1 MSKRKTRSLKLD
13 FESILLISIP
23 VNIAGAAY
31 ELREASG
38 DASAKY
44 RNAMLACSTLGP
56 DGKPTKMEGLA
67 DVDFFLLSL
76 CLFNSTSGN
85 LVPECEV
92 RSWPNRICETLI
104 EELKLISGMSEEDV
118 EESSKNLPSGT
129 MVGSA

>member
-1 MSKRKTRSLKLD
+1 MNSKRKLD
-13 FESILLISIP
+13 FDSILLVTVP
-23 VNIAGAAY
+23 VTIAHHTY

-76 CLFNSTSGN
+76 CLFDMPGN
-85 LVPECEV
+85 TLVPECEI
-92 RSWPNRICETLI
+92 RSWPNRVCETLI
-104 EELKLISGMSEEDV
+104 EELKEISGMSEKELEDNA
-118 EESSKNLPSGT
+118 KNLPNAT
-129 MVGSA
+129 PTGSA

>member
-1 MSKRKTRSLKLD
+1 MMNAKRKLD
-13 FESILLISIP
+13 FDSISLITVP
-23 VNIAGAAY
+23 VTISGQLY

-56 DGKPTKMEGLA
+56 DGKPIRMDGLA

-76 CLFNSTSGN
+76 CLFNMPANT
-85 LVPECEV
+85 LVPECEI

-104 EELKLISGMSEEDV
+104 EELKEISGMLAEGV
-118 EESSKNLPSGT
+118 EETSKNLLSGT
-129 MVGSA
+129 MIGSA

>member
-1 MSKRKTRSLKLD
+1 MMNAKRKLD
-13 FESILLISIP
+13 FDSISLITVP
-23 VNIAGAAY
+23 VTISGQLY

-56 DGKPTKMEGLA
+56 DGKPIRMDGLA

-76 CLFNSTSGN
+76 CLFNMPANT
-85 LVPECEV
+85 LVPECEI

-104 EELKLISGMSEEDV
+104 EELKEISGMLAEGV
-118 EESSKNLPSGT
+118 EETSKNLLSGT

>member
-1 MSKRKTRSLKLD
+1 MSRK
-13 FESILLISIP
+13 SIEFDSVLLITTPI
-23 VNIAGAAY
+23 VIAGCQY

-76 CLFNSTSGN
+76 CLFDSATGHS
-85 LVPECEV
+85 VPECEI
-92 RSWPNRICETLI
+92 RSWPDRICTALI
-104 EELKLISGMSEEDV
+104 NELKEISGMTEATD
-118 EESSKNLPSGT
+118 SSKNSPNDTTAGF
-129 MVGSA
+129 V